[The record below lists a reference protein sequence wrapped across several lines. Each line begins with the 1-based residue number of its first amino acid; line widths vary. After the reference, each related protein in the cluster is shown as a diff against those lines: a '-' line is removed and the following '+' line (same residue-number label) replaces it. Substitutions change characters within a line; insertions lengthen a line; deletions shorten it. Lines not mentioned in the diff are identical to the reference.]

1 MFQDGQEVELQAAR
15 PALWLVPKVLN
26 SCCQKSWKSIHSEE
40 MREIVA
46 SIIGRLTNLHR
57 PLYHVRRPEFAKHSL
72 SLWPEFCHT
81 SSCSMKSLLRLCP
94 NRAVWLEYALPYAMV
109 KNLAGS
115 YFGFLY
121 RKRFYLLSQGERGFF
136 LYKKC
141 WLELVVDWS
150 VGVVEGKD
158 VSWLGRNRSV
168 RLGTSWYMFL

>member
-72 SLWPEFCHT
+72 SLSGLNSVT
-81 SSCSMKSLLRLCP
+81 Q
-94 NRAVWLEYALPYAMV
+94 V
-109 KNLAGS
+109 
-115 YFGFLY
+115 
-121 RKRFYLLSQGERGFF
+121 
-136 LYKKC
+136 
-141 WLELVVDWS
+141 LVP
-150 VGVVEGKD
+150 
-158 VSWLGRNRSV
+158 
-168 RLGTSWYMFL
+168 